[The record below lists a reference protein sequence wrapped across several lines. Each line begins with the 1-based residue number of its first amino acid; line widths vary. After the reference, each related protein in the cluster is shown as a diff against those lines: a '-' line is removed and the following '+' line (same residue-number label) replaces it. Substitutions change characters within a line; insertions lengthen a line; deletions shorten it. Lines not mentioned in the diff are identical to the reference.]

1 MSSVSQTPAARAL
14 SPAGSDGGAGKALN
28 PKQEMSGTGRSRSG
42 PMSFQVRFALSM
54 AAVAVIVGLSLG
66 GAWKGVFA
74 VASQARLHAPDM
86 ALFNALSPAIKV
98 HLFTA
103 LAALVLGAVLMTLR
117 KGRTFHRV
125 AGWVWVSLVMVTAG
139 ATLFITSLNHG
150 KWSILHLFT
159 GWVLLMLPLA
169 VMWAKRH
176 NVARHRRTMMGLFYG
191 GFAINLFIALI
202 PGRTLWMMFLG

>member
-1 MSSVSQTPAARAL
+1 MSSVSQTPARKPVGFRAY
-14 SPAGSDGGAGKALN
+14 
-28 PKQEMSGTGRSRSG
+28 
-42 PMSFQVRFALSM
+42 FAVGL
-54 AAVAVIVGLSLG
+54 AAVALIVGLSLN
-66 GAWKGVFA
+66 GAWGA
-74 VASQARLHAPDM
+74 VARLAMSARLHAPDM
-86 ALFNALSPAIKV
+86 ALFASLPPAIKV

-103 LAALVLGAVLMTLR
+103 LAALVLGGVLMTVR

-125 AGWVWVSLVMVTAG
+125 AGWVWVSLVMTTAG

-169 VMWAKRH
+169 VMWARRH
-176 NVARHRRTMMGLFYG
+176 DVARHRRAMMGLFYG